1 MIRSVPCL
9 ALFGG
14 LSLALAGCTN
24 AVPRPKTPGPVTT
37 TPAKPVQ
44 TNSLIGSSADAVG
57 RMFGSPRLDI
67 REGAGRKMQF
77 SGTACTLDLYLYA
90 PREGTAAVT
99 THVDART
106 PDGRD
111 MDVNRCV
118 EALRR

>member
-1 MIRSVPCL
+1 MIRTAPCL
-9 ALFGG
+9 ALVG
-14 LSLALAGCTN
+14 LSLVLAGCTN

-37 TPAKPVQ
+37 NPAKPVQ
-44 TNSLIGSSADAVG
+44 SNHLIGTNADAVG

-77 SGTACTLDLYLYA
+77 SGSTCTIDLYLYA
-90 PREGTAAVT
+90 PRAGAEPVT

-111 MDVNRCV
+111 TDVNRCA